1 MSWLLQ
7 AAFGGGEPP
16 PLPPSL
22 GEDGDWSLLPRN
34 DDDGAEEDEGSGIL
48 KQFLLDA
55 PRMTIGV
62 DGPRWTGSALEL
74 FSLVF
79 SRFLSRPEA
88 LLAAQFCTQ
97 TALAPY
103 FCAVQERLEA
113 GVHFVDGGRQHIQFD
128 SLASRLDVE
137 KPFKVVDF
145 DAELNAR
152 VLFLVTLKIQV
163 NLVTGVALHWFY
175 QSEFEQDWVV
185 LEEEDEERDVPLLC
199 VGPQDIAARVLKL
212 RAAPPP
218 KAVE

>member
-7 AAFGGGEPP
+7 AAFGGEPP
-16 PLPPSL
+16 PPPPPL
-22 GEDGDWSLLPRN
+22 GEDGDWSLLPN
-34 DDDGAEEDEGSGIL
+34 DADNQDEDSGIL

-62 DGPRWTGSALEL
+62 DGLRWTGSALEL

-79 SRFLSRPEA
+79 SRFLSKTGA

-145 DAELNAR
+145 DSELNAR

-163 NLVTGVALHWFY
+163 NLITEVALHWFY

-185 LEEEDEERDVPLLC
+185 LEEEGEDGEVDIPMLS
-199 VGPQDIAARVLKL
+199 VGPQDIAARVVKL
-212 RAAPPP
+212 RAKLPSL
-218 KAVE
+218 KL